1 MDNAENQPLTEW
13 RMRIRDA
20 TTPGELLRIAEELR
34 ARSEAAQRALLAENR
49 SAESELCGSADKPSA
64 MSRAAEKDRA
74 G

>member
-1 MDNAENQPLTEW
+1 MDIAENQPLTEW

-34 ARSEAAQRALLAENR
+34 ARSEAAQRALLAETR
-49 SAESELCGSADKPSA
+49 SAEPELRGSGDKPSRTFR
-64 MSRAAEKDRA
+64 SAEKDRA

>member
-1 MDNAENQPLTEW
+1 MDIAENQPLTEW

-34 ARSEAAQRALLAENR
+34 ARSEAAQRELLAESRNAESGSIGKRTATIR
-49 SAESELCGSADKPSA
+49 SAENDP
-64 MSRAAEKDRA
+64 A

>member
-49 SAESELCGSADKPSA
+49 SAESELCGPGDKPSA
-64 MSRAAEKDRA
+64 TSRSTEKDRA